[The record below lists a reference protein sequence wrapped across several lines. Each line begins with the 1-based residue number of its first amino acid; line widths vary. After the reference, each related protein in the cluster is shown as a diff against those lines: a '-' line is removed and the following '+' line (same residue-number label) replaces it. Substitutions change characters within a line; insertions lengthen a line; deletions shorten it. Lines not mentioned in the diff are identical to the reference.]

1 MYDLIGDIH
10 GHAEEL
16 EQMLLKLG
24 YTKNSGIYQHPNR
37 QVIFLG
43 DFIDRGPQIK
53 EVLELVRPMVEKGF
67 AKSVMGNHEL
77 NALAFHT
84 ADPHKQGEF
93 LRPHS
98 DKNIHQ
104 HSETLRQVDEKT
116 LRSHLQ
122 WFRTLPL
129 FLDLGDLRVV
139 HACWDKA
146 EMQKTTGQVD
156 DQFLASA
163 CKQDGELFDAV
174 ETVLKG
180 KEAELPEG
188 NQFKDKDGH
197 PRRKTRLRWY
207 QDPSGHTYGSYALA
221 THPIDCDI
229 LLSEEVVNAASPYE
243 TSEPPVFIGHYWLS
257 GKKPELL
264 ADNVAC
270 LDWSVARGGF
280 LCAYRW
286 DGEQKLSTDKFVVVS

>member
-16 EQMLLKLG
+16 EQMLIKLG
-24 YTKNSGIYQHPNR
+24 YTKTDGVYKHANR

-84 ADPHKQGEF
+84 ADPQKQGEF

-104 HSETLRQVDEKT
+104 HSETLRQLDEKT
-116 LRSHLQ
+116 LRSHIQ

-129 FLDLGDLRVV
+129 FLDLGELRVV
-139 HACWDKA
+139 HACWGKA
-146 EMQKTTGQVD
+146 EIAKITGLVD

-163 CKQDGELFDAV
+163 CKQGGELFDAV

-197 PRRKTRLRWY
+197 PRTKTRLRWY
-207 QDPSGHTYGSYALA
+207 QDPSGQTYGSYALA

-229 LLSEEVVNAASPYE
+229 PLSEEVVNAASPYE
-243 TSEPPVFIGHYWLS
+243 MKEPPVFIGHYWLS
-257 GKKPELL
+257 GDRPKLL

-280 LCAYRW
+280 LCTYRW